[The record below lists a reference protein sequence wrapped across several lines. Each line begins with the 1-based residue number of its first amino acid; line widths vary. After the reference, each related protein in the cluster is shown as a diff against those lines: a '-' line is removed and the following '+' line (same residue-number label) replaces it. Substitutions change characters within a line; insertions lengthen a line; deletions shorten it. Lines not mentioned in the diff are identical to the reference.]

1 MKSRHKEKDI
11 FEAVNVEKLFKS
23 AEKMTQSASLVTAGI
38 AMISLIVGSIGI
50 MNIMLVSVTERT
62 REIGLRKC
70 IGAKNKDIRNQF
82 LLEAILL
89 TSIGGGIGIG
99 LGIFLAQVVGSIIKI
114 PIEFSFLAA
123 LIGFFF
129 SVGIGI
135 IAGSYPAFKASR
147 LNPIEALRYE

>member
-1 MKSRHKEKDI
+1 MKSRYQGKAI

-23 AEKMTQSASLVTAGI
+23 AEKMTRTASLVTAGI

-70 IGAKNKDIRNQF
+70 VGAKNRDIRNQF
-82 LLEAILL
+82 LLEAVLL
-89 TSIGGGIGIG
+89 TTIGGGIGIG
-99 LGIFLAQVVGSIIKI
+99 LGVFLAQFFGSIIKI
-114 PIEFSFLAA
+114 PVVFSFLATI
-123 LIGFFF
+123 IGFSF
-129 SVGIGI
+129 SVSIGI
-135 IAGSYPAFKASR
+135 IAGFYPAFKAAR

>member
-1 MKSRHKEKDI
+1 MRNTFTLIQKDRQLEK
-11 FEAVNVEKLFKS
+11 FFKS
-23 AEKMTQSASLVTAGI
+23 AEKMTRTASLVTADI

-62 REIGLRKC
+62 REVGLRKC
-70 IGAKNKDIRNQF
+70 VGAKNSDIRNQF
-82 LLEAILL
+82 LLEAVLL

-99 LGIFLAQVVGSIIKI
+99 SGIFLAQIIGSIIKI
-114 PIEFSFLAA
+114 PVVFSFLAA
-123 LIGFFF
+123 MIGFFF

-135 IAGSYPAFKASR
+135 IAGFYPAFKASR